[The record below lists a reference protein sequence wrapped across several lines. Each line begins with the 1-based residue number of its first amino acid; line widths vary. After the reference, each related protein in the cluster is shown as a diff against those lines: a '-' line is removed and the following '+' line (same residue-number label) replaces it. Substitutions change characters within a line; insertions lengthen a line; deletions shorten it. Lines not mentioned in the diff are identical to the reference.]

1 MSVVPHWC
9 RQHVAYILRESR
21 ALLHLSAQQCSRQ
34 SQSQAL
40 LQQGAGSRRVSA
52 ALWCQDPSAFCLPVL
67 CWQETPET
75 SHDNAMIVSTSF
87 HIYPLSLFRAL
98 HSHTSSS
105 SSILCHLQPLE
116 TAVRL
121 TNSPAIQ
128 PWTAQTWSRQEMFFF
143 FRRLSEHGQAMFF
156 WIELLPATFLFVE
169 DVDIRIYNCVNH
181 YNAVGHL
188 QSTSFFC

>member
-1 MSVVPHWC
+1 MHCHVLSLIVTMSVVPHWC

-21 ALLHLSAQQCSRQ
+21 ALLHLSAQQCSGQ

-87 HIYPLSLFRAL
+87 HIYISLSRPAFA
-98 HSHTSSS
+98 HTSSS
-105 SSILCHLQPLE
+105 SSIIFHSVPFAVVGDNCASDQQPSHPTMNCPDLIK
-116 TAVRL
+116 AR
-121 TNSPAIQ
+121 NGFFSA
-128 PWTAQTWSRQEMFFF
+128 AQRTWSGDVFLNRV
-143 FRRLSEHGQAMFF
+143 
-156 WIELLPATFLFVE
+156 ATRYLFV
-169 DVDIRIYNCVNH
+169 RWRC
-181 YNAVGHL
+181 GH
-188 QSTSFFC
+188 

>member
-105 SSILCHLQPLE
+105 SSIVFHSVPFAVVGDSCASDQQPSHPTMNCPDLIK
-116 TAVRL
+116 ARNVFFFSAAKR
-121 TNSPAIQ
+121 
-128 PWTAQTWSRQEMFFF
+128 TWSGDVFLNRV
-143 FRRLSEHGQAMFF
+143 
-156 WIELLPATFLFVE
+156 ATRYLFV
-169 DVDIRIYNCVNH
+169 RWRC
-181 YNAVGHL
+181 GH
-188 QSTSFFC
+188 

>member
-87 HIYPLSLFRAL
+87 HIFPLSLFRAL

-143 FRRLSEHGQAMFF
+143 FSAAKRTWSGDVFLNRV
-156 WIELLPATFLFVE
+156 ATRYLFV
-169 DVDIRIYNCVNH
+169 RWRC
-181 YNAVGHL
+181 GH
-188 QSTSFFC
+188 